1 MTTAWDRE
9 DFVEAWN
16 QTYGLDMS
24 KAPIRPGLIFPLL
37 AEKISSFENLVLA
50 DLGCGNGN
58 LIRHFEQKSF
68 AKWIGVDGGSAV
80 IKSAADNTQD
90 SRVQYQHADLTMPLS
105 IESYSV
111 DVVTN
116 IFVIEEIPFDT
127 LHGMF
132 ANVKEIMKPNGR
144 AFFFTNHPAHALL
157 QDHDAVRAQQ
167 PNAKFPGL
175 QGYFDHQGTSY
186 VLSVLNAQD
195 KQPVMANYHH
205 KSFSDIMNAAASAGL
220 QMVEMG
226 EIPQGIVKLDQW
238 KKHQPKQGDAPRFL
252 YLQLKA
258 Q

>member
-1 MTTAWDRE
+1 MSAWDRE

-24 KAPIRPGLIFPLL
+24 KAPTRPRLIFPLL

-58 LIRHFEQKSF
+58 LIRHFAHEPF
-68 AKWIGVDGGSAV
+68 AQWIGVDGGSAV

-90 SRVQYQHADLTMPLS
+90 SRVQYQHADLTAPLS
-105 IESYSV
+105 IEPHSV

-116 IFVIEEIPFDT
+116 VFVIEEIPFDR
-127 LHGMF
+127 LHGLF
-132 ANVKEIMKPNGR
+132 ANVKEIMKPDGR

-157 QDHDAVRAQQ
+157 QDMDAVRIQQ

-175 QGYFDHQGTSY
+175 KGYFDHQGTPY
-186 VLSVLNAQD
+186 VLSVLNAQGG
-195 KQPVMANYHH
+195 QPVMANYHH
-205 KSFSDIMNAAASAGL
+205 KTFSDIMNAAASAGL
-220 QMVEMG
+220 QLTEMG
-226 EIPQGIVKLDQW
+226 EIPQGVIKLDQW
-238 KKHQPKQGDAPRFL
+238 KNHQPNQGDAPRFL

-258 Q
+258 